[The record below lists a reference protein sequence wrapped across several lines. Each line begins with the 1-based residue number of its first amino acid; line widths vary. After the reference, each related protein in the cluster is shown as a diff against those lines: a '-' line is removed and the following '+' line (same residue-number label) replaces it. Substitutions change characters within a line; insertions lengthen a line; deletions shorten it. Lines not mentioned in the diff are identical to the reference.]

1 MLSYGLDPSR
11 SPIPAMRPI
20 DRSTSPS
27 IAILTEA
34 AVQKVRDALKGRAD
48 IGVRLTVMREG
59 GEFRYKFDYVASGQA
74 DPRDFVFPCGEYQ
87 FYINGESEALI
98 KGSTIDYSS
107 TGMGQAWVI
116 DNPNPAWDSELARAI
131 SEVFDKT
138 INPGLSEHGGHIKLV
153 NIKENMAYVEM
164 SGGCQG
170 CSMAGKTLH
179 SGVIQILAER
189 FPQIT
194 GLVDVTDHSAGTRP
208 FFTNDN
214 GTIPTF
220 KH

>member
-1 MLSYGLDPSR
+1 MPEVTTST
-11 SPIPAMRPI
+11 

-27 IAILTEA
+27 IATLTEA
-34 AVQKVRDALKGRAD
+34 AIQKVREALKGRSE
-48 IGVRLTVMREG
+48 IGVRLTVMREA
-59 GEFRYKFDYVASGQA
+59 GEFKYKFDYVAPGQA

-87 FYINGESEALI
+87 FYIHWESEALI

-107 TGMGQAWVI
+107 TGMGEAWVI
-116 DNPNPAWDSELARAI
+116 DNPNPAWDSALAGEI
-131 SEVFDKT
+131 SKVFNET
-138 INPGLSEHGGHIKLV
+138 INPGLAEHGGHIRLV
-153 NIKENMAYVEM
+153 NIKDNMIYVEM

-194 GLVDVTDHSAGTRP
+194 GLVDVTDHSAGTNP
-208 FFTNDN
+208 FFTNQT
-214 GTIPTF
+214 GAIPTF
-220 KH
+220 KP